1 MTNKEAAETIKK
13 MRILLGSRMNGKTQL
28 YLQYVEAVDKA
39 IKALTAPQVG
49 KWVEYV
55 ECGETI
61 YFECSCCYEPWTL
74 EVGTPEDNNMY
85 YCPNCGA
92 LMEETIFETEE
103 DEADD

>member
-1 MTNKEAAETIKK
+1 MTNKEAAETIKN
-13 MRILLGSRMNGKTQL
+13 MRILLGARMNGKNQL

-39 IKALTAPQVG
+39 IEALTAPKVG
-49 KWVEYV
+49 KWLEYR

-61 YFECSCCYEPWTL
+61 YFDCSCCHDPWFL
-74 EVGTPEDNNMY
+74 ETGTPEDNHMN

-92 LMEETIFETEE
+92 LMEETIFDGEE